1 MNDATEPLNQA
12 HDTVNGGTHVI
23 GSETPDEVVKGRRGG
38 ADAQEERDFDEYER
52 EAGETVPSRQPSV
65 KNGFCY

>member
-38 ADAQEERDFDEYER
+38 ADAQKERDFDEYER
-52 EAGETVPSRQPSV
+52 EA
-65 KNGFCY
+65 